1 MRAIP
6 LSKDPYNIRR
16 RLRHSSK
23 NVGRDAA
30 MLANVR
36 KPIDEWDLE
45 ELARG
50 RPRAKDGTFKGP
62 APTWI
67 TPVVI
72 AEAKRRLKSGIIS
85 QMAVYATDALA
96 VVYKI
101 MMSTEKDSDG
111 RPLVSTRERMDAAK
125 FIIEHTIGKP
135 RQAMELESSASMTQ
149 HMLAR
154 ALKVEDENGR
164 LVDAHPVIDLT
175 SEEWSD
181 DEDDE

>member
-6 LSKDPYNIRR
+6 LSKDPYNIRK
-16 RLRHSSK
+16 RLRYSGK
-23 NVGRDAA
+23 NVKRDAE
-30 MLANVR
+30 MLASVR
-36 KPIDEWDLE
+36 KPIGEWDLE
-45 ELARG
+45 ELAMG
-50 RPRAKDGTFKGP
+50 RPRAIDGTFKGAVP
-62 APTWI
+62 RWI
-67 TPVVI
+67 TPVVV
-72 AEAKRRLKSGIIS
+72 AEAKRRLKSGLIN
-85 QMAVYATDALA
+85 QMSVYATDALA

-101 MMSTEKDSDG
+101 MMSTDKDEDG

-135 RQAMELESSASMTQ
+135 RQAMELEASGSMTH

-154 ALKVEDENGR
+154 ALKVEDEEGN